1 MQFILYRINLHIFQI
16 INYKD
21 NYIVRHISP
30 NYDNKIYYN
39 MTTKKGEKKLLIIAI
54 VTTGIILVLYSACV
68 VSGRCSKEEEKIEL
82 IKEKN
87 K

>member
-1 MQFILYRINLHIFQI
+1 
-16 INYKD
+16 
-21 NYIVRHISP
+21 
-30 NYDNKIYYN
+30 